1 MAVHNKE
8 VAGILIRLADYME
21 LNDEDEFRIRSYRNA
36 ARTIADLSGNVQEMV
51 NDGEDLTKLPDIGQS
66 TADKIKE
73 IIETGKLKRL
83 DELKDKIPIKI
94 EDFEQIEQ
102 LGPERLKILFKE
114 LDIKDAKAL
123 KKAAEEGQIEEIKG
137 FGKKIQDKIAKEIEE
152 RGESGPERLLW
163 VDAEDIIS
171 SFFDYLND
179 SKHCKKAEIAG
190 SYRRKKETVGDIDIL
205 ATSQDEHKLMDHFV
219 NYEEVEDVQ
228 AKGKTKST
236 VVLKSGL
243 QVDLRVVPN
252 SSFGAAMLYFTGSKA
267 FNIKLRKIAIKS
279 DLKINEYGIYKN
291 NKKVAGKT
299 EKEMFEYLDLKYV
312 EPELREDRGEINAS
326 QKNKLPAL
334 VTLNDIK
341 GDLQTHSNAS
351 DGKYKLEEMVNAAK
365 NLGYEYYA
373 VTDHSKRV
381 TMANGMDEKRLAEQI
396 ELVNKLNEKKDG
408 IRILKSCEVDILE
421 DGKLDLSD
429 DILQELDLV
438 VCSIHYNLKLSR
450 KKQTERVLKAME
462 NKHFNIFAHPTGR
475 LINKRKPY
483 DIDIEKIIKEA
494 KNNGCFLELNASPER
509 LDLSDNNAR
518 MAKENGVKLS
528 ISTDAHTINHLKNMR
543 HGVAQA
549 RRGWLE
555 KDDVLNTRS
564 WNDLKKLLK
573 R

>member
-1 MAVHNKE
+1 
-8 VAGILIRLADYME
+8 
-21 LNDEDEFRIRSYRNA
+21 
-36 ARTIADLSGNVQEMV
+36 
-51 NDGEDLTKLPDIGQS
+51 
-66 TADKIKE
+66 
-73 IIETGKLKRL
+73 
-83 DELKDKIPIKI
+83 
-94 EDFEQIEQ
+94 
-102 LGPERLKILFKE
+102 
-114 LDIKDAKAL
+114 
-123 KKAAEEGQIEEIKG
+123 
-137 FGKKIQDKIAKEIEE
+137 
-152 RGESGPERLLW
+152 
-163 VDAEDIIS
+163 
-171 SFFDYLND
+171 
-179 SKHCKKAEIAG
+179 
-190 SYRRKKETVGDIDIL
+190 
-205 ATSQDEHKLMDHFV
+205 
-219 NYEEVEDVQ
+219 
-228 AKGKTKST
+228 
-236 VVLKSGL
+236 
-243 QVDLRVVPN
+243 
-252 SSFGAAMLYFTGSKA
+252 
-267 FNIKLRKIAIKS
+267 
-279 DLKINEYGIYKN
+279 
-291 NKKVAGKT
+291 
-299 EKEMFEYLDLKYV
+299 
-312 EPELREDRGEINAS
+312 
-326 QKNKLPAL
+326 
-334 VTLNDIK
+334 
-341 GDLQTHSNAS
+341 
-351 DGKYKLEEMVNAAK
+351 
-365 NLGYEYYA
+365 
-373 VTDHSKRV
+373 
-381 TMANGMDEKRLAEQI
+381 MANGMDEKRLAEQI